1 MNARRIIGSVLATTL
16 AATSLGVVAT
26 AAAPAQAAETVQTR
40 IVPGID
46 GRPEFSSY
54 SKQVAYGDNISVYVD
69 VQAFVNGVWKDI
81 YNGSVTV
88 TEQLAGGAAPTVV
101 ASNTSAYVSD
111 SFAAKG
117 NATYTVSY
125 SGGTG
130 ESPAVNYAP
139 VQATYAGPPV
149 SRKLT
154 TKTISGKRAG
164 FKGKLSP
171 ATKTKITVLKKKGKK
186 FKKFK
191 VLRSKKNG
199 RFTVVLPAPRRGKF
213 HWRIIFAGD
222 SRFVASAIQGTTY
235 KGF

>member
-1 MNARRIIGSVLATTL
+1 MKTRRLIGSVLATAL

-26 AAAPAQAAETVQTR
+26 AAAPAQAATTVQTR

-54 SKQVAYGDNISVYVD
+54 SKQPAYGDNISVYVD
-69 VQAFVNGVWKDI
+69 VQAFVNGAWKDI

-88 TEQLAGGAAPTVV
+88 TEQLAGSATPTIV

-111 SFAAKG
+111 SFKARG

-130 ESPAVNYAP
+130 EYPAVNYAP
-139 VQATYAGPPV
+139 VQATYAGPAV

-154 TKTISGKRAG
+154 TKTISGKHAG

-191 VLRSKKNG
+191 VLRTKKNG
-199 RFTVVLPAPRRGKF
+199 RFTVVLPAPRRGNF

-222 SRFVASAIQGTTY
+222 SRFVGSVIQGTTY

>member
-1 MNARRIIGSVLATTL
+1 MNVRRIIGSVLATTL

-40 IVPGID
+40 IVPGLD

-54 SKQVAYGDNISVYVD
+54 SKQPEYGDNISVYVD

-88 TEQLAGGAAPTVV
+88 TEQLAGGAAPKVV

-111 SFAAKG
+111 SFKAHG

-130 ESPAVNYAP
+130 EYPAVNYAP
-139 VQATYAGPPV
+139 TSATYVGPAV

-154 TKTISGKRAG
+154 TDTISGKRAG

-171 ATKTKITVLKKKGKK
+171 AAKTKITVFKKKGKK
-186 FKKFK
+186 YKKFK
-191 VLRSKKNG
+191 TLRSNKKG

-213 HWRIIFAGD
+213 HWKIVFKGD
-222 SRFVASAIQGTTY
+222 SRFVGSAIKGTTY